1 MEKDQT
7 IEKDIGFEENINQSE
22 KEKYYLFLRTKN
34 LIENPEKLEKNEEII
49 NLGEYYYYNKEND
62 SKEFY
67 LESRFILFVNEEKK
81 FNKKFFIYNQ
91 SSLDEALSIAM
102 ISDAIKISGENMKQ
116 NFNSNNNSFS
126 QNAKNLKIEEIIN
139 KNITIIKQEKSINNV
154 KIFSKENFI

>member
-1 MEKDQT
+1 M
-7 IEKDIGFEENINQSE
+7 
-22 KEKYYLFLRTKN
+22 
-34 LIENPEKLEKNEEII
+34 
-49 NLGEYYYYNKEND
+49 GEYYYYNKEND

-139 KNITIIKQEKSINNV
+139 KNITIIKQEKSINYS
-154 KIFSKENFI
+154 KIFSKENFDKSFYFQKISDLDFNLNIIILIFQIGELSQKMKVING

>member
-1 MEKDQT
+1 
-7 IEKDIGFEENINQSE
+7 
-22 KEKYYLFLRTKN
+22 
-34 LIENPEKLEKNEEII
+34 
-49 NLGEYYYYNKEND
+49 LGEYYYYNKEND

>member
-7 IEKDIGFEENINQSE
+7 TEKDIGFEENIDQSE